1 VLVPATEKYFLWSAE
16 TSSSIFNF
24 AGGKIIRKEE
34 NKRKPKENFWDDVWN
49 IIHLNKQKK
58 EALINLKDPLLRL
71 NNTLQEAV
79 RNFLISKDK
88 LLQTAKEISDVIQE
102 GALSIFQFKK
112 TLTMIKW
119 INEVH

>member
-1 VLVPATEKYFLWSAE
+1 MLVPATEKYFLWSAE